1 MTNPPF
7 GKNLKISA
15 KDGEKNGLTIA
26 KDYKTFE
33 YNSIE
38 IGLAFLER
46 CYDLLVVGGRLG
58 IVLPETYFFSKSYLW
73 LQEWIEKRFIV
84 RGNCEYSYGGFSR
97 ILQSKN
103 QLLYFS
109 KEGSEAA

>member
-73 LQEWIEKRFIV
+73 LQEWIQ
-84 RGNCEYSYGGFSR
+84 GFCR
-97 ILQSKN
+97 AKTNFYIFQK
-103 QLLYFS
+103 
-109 KEGSEAA
+109 KEVKQHE